1 MNVTNTYNHITHT
14 GRHKIFD
21 SISFFPKI
29 NVVIWLGVL
38 GKRSANGRATL

>member
-29 NVVIWLGVL
+29 NVVIWPGLL
-38 GKRSANGRATL
+38 SKRSADGRATL